1 MKKRVV
7 RISGKHYQSLREHLF
22 PGDGCEAVALALCGR
37 LETATTQ
44 GLMVHKLLL
53 IPHDQCH
60 ERTPMRVSW
69 SAAVGM
75 DLYEEAMA
83 KKMAILKIH
92 SHPTDYADFSE
103 TDDYSDT
110 ELFSSLHGWTDDGL
124 PHASAVMMQGGD
136 MIARFVT
143 ADLKFEPVDC
153 VTVAGSDLTFFRR
166 TLKGSKFAEAQLRT
180 AQAFGDKTVKQ
191 LASLTVGVVGTSGTG
206 SWIIEQ
212 LSRLG
217 VGKLVLVDPDEMEDK
232 NLNRIIN
239 SRASDSALSMP
250 KVMVLAKAIL
260 ETGLVREVEP
270 IQDSCFSQRT
280 IKSLAAC
287 DILFGCMDKYDG
299 RDCLNRIA
307 SIYCLPYFDVGVRL
321 DADGKGGV
329 SVVCGSVHYILPGGS
344 SLFSRGVYTA
354 EDLRVAS
361 LKRKNPEQYQAEL
374 AEGYIKGAKV
384 ESPAVV
390 SINGLCAT
398 IAIND
403 FLARLHPF
411 RYDSNAEICW
421 QTFDLVNNAFSSNQD
436 GPVCQILNKYVGRGD
451 MSPLLG
457 CVF

>member
-250 KVMVLAKAIL
+250 TRFITDLQHFQPSPVIIDQTQQPVVTVVHDLSLGIPFRH
-260 ETGLVREVEP
+260 E
-270 IQDSCFSQRT
+270 
-280 IKSLAAC
+280 LAAVFSSKRLSLVLT
-287 DILFGCMDKYDG
+287 DAGSIEQLAVQVFLFQPIPVNQGHFRGIAQQTEG
-299 RDCLNRIA
+299 RD
-307 SIYCLPYFDVGVRL
+307 
-321 DADGKGGV
+321 DG
-329 SVVCGSVHYILPGGS
+329 
-344 SLFSRGVYTA
+344 
-354 EDLRVAS
+354 
-361 LKRKNPEQYQAEL
+361 
-374 AEGYIKGAKV
+374 
-384 ESPAVV
+384 
-390 SINGLCAT
+390 
-398 IAIND
+398 
-403 FLARLHPF
+403 
-411 RYDSNAEICW
+411 
-421 QTFDLVNNAFSSNQD
+421 
-436 GPVCQILNKYVGRGD
+436 
-451 MSPLLG
+451 
-457 CVF
+457 